1 MARLSGPGILDPQNR
16 ERAISIANDPN
27 RMLSTEEAAAFMGLQ
42 PCTQAAWREDGS
54 QPDLPFFKIGK
65 AVRYR
70 CADVLAFLEAR
81 RAVSTLAAQQIKPAA
96 KPVKADEAGPLQ
108 AMDARNGLRRKKP
121 ASGPSGGDSQQSLL

>member
-1 MARLSGPGILDPQNR
+1 MT
-16 ERAISIANDPN
+16 IANDPN

-42 PCTQAAWREDGS
+42 PCTLAAWREDGS

-81 RAVSTLAAQQIKPAA
+81 RAVSTLAARQIRPAVKPTTTEVGRLSATAPEAA
-96 KPVKADEAGPLQ
+96 QSK
-108 AMDARNGLRRKKP
+108 RKRSAP
-121 ASGPSGGDSQQSLL
+121 AEGGVDGQQSLF

>member
-1 MARLSGPGILDPQNR
+1 M
-16 ERAISIANDPN
+16 SIANDPN

-42 PCTQAAWREDGS
+42 PCTLAAWREDGS

-81 RAVSTLAAQQIKPAA
+81 RAVSTLAARQIKPMA
-96 KPVKADEAGPLQ
+96 KSVKAD
-108 AMDARNGLRRKKP
+108 DAAVEPAKRDGGRPKRKKP
-121 ASGPSGGDSQQSLL
+121 AASAPTVDGQQTLF